1 MNDKSINFS
10 NVEQLSLDIEGVN
23 SIILTDRQTDRQPQ
37 TLAEKIEQAKQALIL
52 AAEMSQDYYKKP
64 LIITYSGGKDS
75 DVLLRL
81 AEEVLKPEQFEVLNS
96 HTTVDAPE
104 TVYHIRET
112 IKRLNAKGIKAT
124 IHYPKDKNGEPITM
138 WSLIVKKQI
147 PPTRYTR
154 YCCEV
159 LKETSTP
166 NRMCAVGVRADESQ
180 KRKGR
185 DLFIIRGAK
194 FKDAKF
200 FSLDHAEEVYRESR
214 EIQDDN
220 WDCTLIQSMK
230 NHNHVVVNPIYY
242 WEDEDIWAYIEQ
254 EQIKTNPLYKKG
266 YSRVGCIGCP
276 LATYKHKMKEFTDYP
291 TYKKAYINAFDKM
304 LEVRKASGKD
314 DVTGK
319 EDSHRWENGQD
330 VYEWWIEEFKR
341 IPKGQLSLFDDKG
354 QNDY

>member
-1 MNDKSINFS
+1 M
-10 NVEQLSLDIEGVN
+10 EQLSLDIDGIN
-23 SIILTDRQTDRQPQ
+23 STILTDRQTDRPPQ

-52 AAEMSQDYYKKP
+52 AAEMSQIYYKEP

-75 DVLLRL
+75 DVLLHL

-112 IKRLNAKGIKAT
+112 IKRLNEKGIKAT

-138 WSLIVKKQI
+138 WSLIAQRQI
-147 PPTRYTR
+147 PPTRLAR
-154 YCCEV
+154 YCCAV

-166 NRMCAVGVRADESQ
+166 NRMCAVGVRAAESQ

-185 DLFIIRGAK
+185 NMFATRGATY
-194 FKDAKF
+194 KDAKF
-200 FSLDHAEEVYRESR
+200 FSLEHAEEVHRESQ

-230 NHNHVVVNPIYY
+230 KHNEVVVNPIYY
-242 WEDEDIWAYIEQ
+242 WEDEDIWVYIKQ
-254 EQIKTNPLYKKG
+254 EQIKTNPLYQKG

-276 LATYKHKMKEFTDYP
+276 LATYKHKMKEFKDYP

-319 EDSHRWENGQD
+319 NDFHQWETGQD

-341 IPKGQLSLFDDKG
+341 NPKGQMSLFNEDE
-354 QNDY
+354 